1 MPSCASTIDRTRSYP
16 GIAETPRGKA
26 SFEVDESLLAGVT
39 IARENMV
46 IQELMRIVNS
56 LRSRWADANMP
67 RYVVLAAFLLLC
79 MLGGGSSRA
88 DVPSLLYLRPA
99 AVLAIALLA
108 VLPGQWDFTAV
119 RTPLLFLAALA
130 LLIALQ
136 LVPLPPAIWTTL
148 PGHGRF
154 AVIADL
160 VGKPQ
165 PWRPITLSPDDTF
178 NSLLA
183 LLPALVVLI
192 GLAGLGKRERESLV
206 LVPVVIAVA
215 SAVLA
220 VGQLG
225 GGNDSPLQLYR
236 LSNLGG
242 ANGFFANR
250 NHEATLL
257 ALALPC
263 LAVWAGR
270 ALDPA
275 TTQRRAMIALAIAIL
290 LAPMILVTGSRAGVV
305 TGAAGFV
312 LAVLLLVPA
321 RARLAP
327 TPRARLIVIAA
338 IVAPILLA
346 GIVLVLGRAV
356 AVDRLLSQSV
366 TQGEQRLDMA
376 PIVIGLVREYF
387 PFGIG
392 FGAFDPAFRIAE
404 PDWALHRTY
413 FNHAHDDLLEIVLTG
428 GLTGAL
434 LLAVA
439 LGWGARRTGRLVV
452 QALGTRGAAGL
463 TGLAGVAIVLVL
475 LMASLVDYPVRTP
488 LLTAILALAIGL
500 AGVPHKV
507 SQRTSRARKA

>member
-1 MPSCASTIDRTRSYP
+1 
-16 GIAETPRGKA
+16 
-26 SFEVDESLLAGVT
+26 
-39 IARENMV
+39 
-46 IQELMRIVNS
+46 
-56 LRSRWADANMP
+56 MP
-67 RYVVLAAFLLLC
+67 RYVVFAAFLLLC
-79 MLGGGSSRA
+79 ALGGGSSRA

-99 AVLAIALLA
+99 AVLAIALPA
-108 VLPGQWDFTAV
+108 VLPGRWDFSGV
-119 RTPLLFLAALA
+119 RTPLLFLFALA

-136 LVPLPPAIWTTL
+136 LVPLPPSMWMAL

-154 AVIADL
+154 AAIANL
-160 VGKPQ
+160 AGHAQ
-165 PWRPITLSPDDTF
+165 PWRPITLSPDDTL

-192 GLAGLGKRERESLV
+192 GLAGLGERERESLV
-206 LVPVVIAVA
+206 LAPVVIAVA

-220 VGQLG
+220 IGQLG
-225 GGNDSPLQLYR
+225 GGDDSPLQLYR

-270 ALDPA
+270 ALDRA

-290 LAPMILVTGSRAGVV
+290 LAPIILVTGSRAGVI

-312 LAVLLLVPA
+312 LGILLLLPA

-327 TPRARLIVIAA
+327 TRRARLILIAA
-338 IVAPILLA
+338 IVTPILLA
-346 GIVLVLGRAV
+346 SIVLVLGRAV
-356 AVDRLLSQSV
+356 AVDRLLTQSV

-376 PIVIGLVREYF
+376 PIVVRLVREYF

-428 GLTGAL
+428 GLAGAL
-434 LLAVA
+434 LLVAA
-439 LGWGARRTGRLVV
+439 LGWVARRTGGLVV
-452 QALGTRGAAGL
+452 QALRTHGIEGL
-463 TGLAGVAIVLVL
+463 NGLAGVAITLVL

-488 LLTAILALAIGL
+488 LLTAILALAVGL
-500 AGVPHKV
+500 IAVPQKTGQAA
-507 SQRTSRARKA
+507 SRTREA